1 MEITKVNLDNQEPE
15 IYKVDLDNPPNQET
29 EEVTNETEETTT
41 DPAGMVGG
49 DENTEPTQE
58 QDDL

>member
-41 DPAGMVGG
+41 D
-49 DENTEPTQE
+49 
-58 QDDL
+58 